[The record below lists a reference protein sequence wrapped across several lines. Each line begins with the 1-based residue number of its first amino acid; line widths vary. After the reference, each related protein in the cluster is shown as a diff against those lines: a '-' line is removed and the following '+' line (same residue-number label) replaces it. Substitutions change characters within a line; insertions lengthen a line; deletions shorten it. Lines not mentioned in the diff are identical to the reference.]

1 MRSSNGNIFRVT
13 GPLCWEFTGPGEF
26 PTQRPVTRSFDVFFD
41 LRLNKRLSK
50 QPWGWWFETPS
61 LSLWR
66 HCYVWKTCQ
75 KQVSRT
81 GVSYYIPQ
89 YVWDV
94 ITCHC
99 HWIGLHPFKDY
110 TSPSGHFSHKYLI
123 LTQMS
128 TCMREVS
135 WTHDSVFQKA
145 LSESWM
151 FYGNYEDS
159 AGSYQ
164 LAMAYVLVV
173 LLTYFGGLFIILSR
187 YRYTGSMTYTL

>member
-1 MRSSNGNIFRVT
+1 MNSPHKGQWRGALMFSLICVWIKGWVNNREAG
-13 GPLCWEFTGPGEF
+13 
-26 PTQRPVTRSFDVFFD
+26 D
-41 LRLNKRLSK
+41 LRRYRCHYDVIVMCGRPTNIWELA
-50 QPWGWWFETPS
+50 
-61 LSLWR
+61 
-66 HCYVWKTCQ
+66 CQ

-81 GVSYYIPQ
+81 GASYYIPQ

-135 WTHDSVFQKA
+135 WTHDSLFQKA